1 MFGFI
6 FIVFMGGDRMD
17 DVSRAIPSFVFF
29 KIIGSQLHMLED
41 FFSPPITDK
50 VTGIIHIR
58 NIFTFINKLC

>member
-1 MFGFI
+1 
-6 FIVFMGGDRMD
+6 
-17 DVSRAIPSFVFF
+17 
-29 KIIGSQLHMLED
+29 MLED